1 MMHLVNEYRLNELLK
16 CPLRT
21 YMPRR
26 TKQNLDD
33 FQCADQIATALHEA
47 IHFLFAVK
55 HRKGVLSAG
64 ISNSPKG
71 TMFEYGGLSYG
82 ITKAMDFNEGLP
94 VIESCVA
101 TAIFELRLS
110 MATNL
115 DPLPLENIEP
125 LIESELASAVHACV
139 SLQWPSPDF
148 DEKAAI
154 DVVDRVTAQM
164 RDQNVLDRW
173 WWLIRTV
180 AIALLECRDKGLG
193 WVSQEHTQIIY
204 KFIAQYLQNEKVFP
218 DKLGASMNQDLSW
231 LSWDV
236 NIQRRRNRETY
247 EKEVALGIR
256 G

>member
-1 MMHLVNEYRLNELLK
+1 MMYLMNEYRLNELLK
-16 CPLRT
+16 CPLGT

-64 ISNSPKG
+64 IANSPKG
-71 TMFEYGGLSYG
+71 SAFEYGGLSYG

-110 MATNL
+110 MATEL
-115 DPLPLENIEP
+115 HPTPIENVEFVIEN
-125 LIESELASAVHACV
+125 ELRAAVQASWT
-139 SLQWPSPDF
+139 LQEPAIF
-148 DEKAAI
+148 DENVGVTI
-154 DVVDRVTAQM
+154 VDSVTSQM
-164 RDQNVLDRW
+164 RDENVLDRW

-180 AIALLECRDKGLG
+180 AIALLECRDNGLG
-193 WVSQEHTQIIY
+193 WVSQDHTQIIY
-204 KFIAQYLQNEKVFP
+204 KFIAQYMQNEKVFP
-218 DKLGASMNQDLSW
+218 DKLGASMNQDLSE
-231 LSWDV
+231 LSWYV
-236 NIQRRRNRETY
+236 NIQRRRNREKY